1 MALIPPLEDAEFW
14 RELLQTDAEF
24 RACMEQIV
32 GNLEVAIDV
41 PALEVSFSLSAAIDV
56 RIADLEVQLGAI
68 TAEIPC
74 IDIILDKLAGETNPD
89 AIAWRVTMEAE
100 KARLLAEQLS
110 IEGQLEV
117 LPAFSLSTG
126 EQTENLITTGN
137 NSSFLGGILD
147 DLSPEARRVRNAE
160 WTEETGGAGRNADLA
175 WRSGHPGHPSVF
187 GVFDDRTASCPG
199 RAAAHRPS
207 HVRERLSRL
216 ESSGPG
222 AGLEVGYRRWTAAG
236 VRGRFVCVRRSHP
249 RPGGSIESLRGV
261 IMAGILD
268 LLTNVL
274 QDDSEKRWDTILLVA
289 QDLQSSTAPER
300 LNSLQNYVETLTAEI
315 DQVNRKRR
323 ARRRRTSTKCCPSSM
338 VGSRITRMTSKC
350 GFCGMCWW
358 VGGRR

>member
-147 DLSPEARRVRNAE
+147 DLSPE
-160 WTEETGGAGRNADLA
+160 DL
-175 WRSGHPGHPSVF
+175 
-187 GVFDDRTASCPG
+187 
-199 RAAAHRPS
+199 
-207 HVRERLSRL
+207 
-216 ESSGPG
+216 
-222 AGLEVGYRRWTAAG
+222 
-236 VRGRFVCVRRSHP
+236 
-249 RPGGSIESLRGV
+249 
-261 IMAGILD
+261 
-268 LLTNVL
+268 
-274 QDDSEKRWDTILLVA
+274 
-289 QDLQSSTAPER
+289 
-300 LNSLQNYVETLTAEI
+300 
-315 DQVNRKRR
+315 
-323 ARRRRTSTKCCPSSM
+323 
-338 VGSRITRMTSKC
+338 
-350 GFCGMCWW
+350 
-358 VGGRR
+358 